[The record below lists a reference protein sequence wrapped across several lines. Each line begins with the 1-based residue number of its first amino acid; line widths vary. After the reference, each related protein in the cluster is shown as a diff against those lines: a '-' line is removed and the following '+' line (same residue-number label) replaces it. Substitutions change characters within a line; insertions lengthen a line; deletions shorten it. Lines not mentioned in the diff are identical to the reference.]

1 MRLAIYCHQGKTRYQ
16 DLRARARPKES
27 RQNFDPIERRR
38 GHLYGRRDI
47 SALDLARL
55 CTHEQRR
62 QRAGEMAL
70 MCTNYSIG
78 VQRVEE
84 KYRVRVDVGTPAGGI
99 IYSEWWT
106 KGR

>member
-1 MRLAIYCHQGKTRYQ
+1 
-16 DLRARARPKES
+16 
-27 RQNFDPIERRR
+27 
-38 GHLYGRRDI
+38 
-47 SALDLARL
+47 
-55 CTHEQRR
+55 
-62 QRAGEMAL
+62 MAL